1 MIDQG
6 RGQQVRSVFL
16 KKRVTVVSGR
26 TNLLLISALLAFAL
40 AVDTAAQTPQTTPAS
55 ASTEATASTEGEQQP
70 LSREERLR
78 QHEERVRKI
87 IEERRKA
94 RAAEQS
100 GETPAGT
107 EAAPQPGAPPPSR
120 TASVTSDFGNLILYN
135 AFRVEKGTGL
145 QYQAGNQ
152 QQQRTQQV
160 SQVRTQEKEP
170 NQAAAGGTQNQG
182 AAAAAPAAGGGNERR
197 RSSENEQQ
205 ANNVIVTRD
214 NANPPATNETT
225 FNQRAASPEVIA
237 NEVPTEVSGI
247 ISKGFAP
254 EAGVDS
260 MLQQQVDATAEYEYA
275 LDAVMR
281 KGERFVSEVCIQNSQ
296 KKEFDRVR
304 IALRY
309 DKRFLKPLRVFDQE
323 IRSSL
328 KVDPRVEI
336 VERDNLLIYDGD
348 FASPRSDR
356 ELVVLR
362 IVWEAKLTT
371 EFTQVNFHFAGGETE
386 ETFHTG
392 VYSAGKNILG
402 EADDPFDGVL
412 GGSLLIIPPFDPNRE
427 DKATISQGKKEE
439 LRKIYLANVGGQ
451 NPVGLQLVA
460 PELPPQVGET
470 FPVDVVL
477 NNPGGSVVDSVRF
490 FVLFDPKV
498 LQVVDKDAGNWIRR
512 GVNVHDGPY
521 RINFP
526 FEFHKYNSVDNKR
539 GRIRYA
545 KSIGK
550 TLTLPTGTF
559 ATIHFRAIAPTNKTT
574 VAFAQSTDG
583 GDSLTDVRILGYSVF
598 STNAEMTTPDLKLTI
613 LPEAVAASD
622 SPSEEAVALQS
633 SADPQTPDF
642 LVNPIYLEQ
651 LRTTP

>member
-1 MIDQG
+1 M
-6 RGQQVRSVFL
+6 VRSVFL

-26 TNLLLISALLAFAL
+26 TNLLLISALLASAL
-40 AVDTAAQTPQTTPAS
+40 VVETAAQTTESTPA
-55 ASTEATASTEGEQQP
+55 ATSTEATTSTEGEQQP

-100 GETPAGT
+100 GETPAAT
-107 EAAPQPGAPPPSR
+107 EAAPEPGTPPPSR

-152 QQQRTQQV
+152 QKQRTQQV
-160 SQVRTQEKEP
+160 VAASEERPQEKEQDP
-170 NQAAAGGTQNQG
+170 AAAGTQNQN
-182 AAAAAPAAGGGNERR
+182 AAPAAGSGNERR
-197 RSSENEQQ
+197 RSSGNEQQ
-205 ANNVIVTRD
+205 ANNVIVPRD

-237 NEVPTEVSGI
+237 NEVPTEVSGV

-260 MLQQQVDATAEYEYA
+260 MLQQQVDAAAEYEYA

-281 KGERFVSEVCIQNSQ
+281 KGERFVSEVRIQNSQ

-309 DKRFLKPLRVFDQE
+309 DKRFMKPLRVFDQE

-348 FASPRSDR
+348 FAAPRSDR

-526 FEFHKYNSVDNKR
+526 FEFHKYNSVDNER

-559 ATIHFRAIAPTNKTT
+559 ATIHFRAIAPTTKTT

-598 STNAEMTTPDLKLTI
+598 STNAEMTTPELELTI
-613 LPEAVAASD
+613 LPQAVAAGET
-622 SPSEEAVALQS
+622 PSEEAVALQS
-633 SADPQTPDF
+633 SADPQTPAF
-642 LVNPIYLEQ
+642 LVNPVYLEQ